1 MSQGGSVQNR
11 EVEMLSKKV
20 PLEDDTVASTYSTR
34 YFEEVVPKYKLP
46 EHGMP
51 AEAALQTI
59 MDELNLEGN
68 PPLNLASF
76 VTTWMEPQAEIL
88 IAKNNY
94 RNFIDREEYPQT
106 GVIHDRAVNML
117 ARLFNAPEDQEA
129 VGTSAIGSSE
139 AIMLGLLAH
148 KWNWRKKREA
158 AGQPTDRPNL
168 VMGADTHIV
177 WDKFARY
184 FDVEPR
190 IIPLQPDRFVITAE
204 EVVALCD
211 ENTIAVGAVVGT
223 TFTGETDPVKD
234 INDALDDVFEKKG
247 WDIPIHVDGASGAFC
262 APFLHPD
269 LEWDFRLPRVKSI
282 NVSGH
287 KYGLVYPGVGWLIFR
302 DKSDLPEDLVF
313 TVNYL
318 GGEEHTYTLNFSKSA
333 SQVLAQYY
341 NFIRLGFNGY
351 KRIMETTMD
360 NARYL
365 AELGQK
371 SEHVIMLVPP
381 EKLFMPVL
389 ACKAPH
395 PERFT
400 VFQISDQL
408 RRFGWIVPAYTLPPN
423 ADKVAVARIVV
434 KENFSRD
441 MAEMLV
447 DDMRKSYTAMTGE
460 DPQAHEKK
468 RRGQRGS
475 W

>member
-1 MSQGGSVQNR
+1 
-11 EVEMLSKKV
+11 
-20 PLEDDTVASTYSTR
+20 
-34 YFEEVVPKYKLP
+34 
-46 EHGMP
+46 
-51 AEAALQTI
+51 
-59 MDELNLEGN
+59 
-68 PPLNLASF
+68 
-76 VTTWMEPQAEIL
+76 
-88 IAKNNY
+88 
-94 RNFIDREEYPQT
+94 
-106 GVIHDRAVNML
+106 
-117 ARLFNAPEDQEA
+117 